1 MQHLL
6 PQHFA
11 REPPTLLAA
20 RTYIQKGGG
29 EANLTTYCSEGT
41 VRGGGVS
48 EGGGGGSRSEAP
60 NSVVAGLPR
69 GVRRAHPGRGRGGGS
84 NGGKGEE
91 REFRP
96 SEALFVRRGRR
107 SVSRSHFWAAAAAAH
122 RCERRKGAP
131 PPPPPPPPP
140 PAASLSLSFLVHETK
155 AKKREDGRT
164 EAAEGAERR
173 KRRAPQI
180 SPP

>member
-1 MQHLL
+1 MERQ
-6 PQHFA
+6 
-11 REPPTLLAA
+11 
-20 RTYIQKGGG
+20 
-29 EANLTTYCSEGT
+29 
-41 VRGGGVS
+41 GGV
-48 EGGGGGSRSEAP
+48 EVRHPTQWWLACLA
-60 NSVVAGLPR
+60 VC
-69 GVRRAHPGRGRGGGS
+69 GVLIQEEEEGGGS

-107 SVSRSHFWAAAAAAH
+107 SVSRSHFWAAAAASH
-122 RCERRKGAP
+122 RCERRKGA
-131 PPPPPPPPP
+131 PPPPPPPP